1 MARDEDHD
9 INFFLDMQDAVPVDD
24 TMEEALEE
32 LVEPVEPGKTTMI
45 IKIGSNKAMWVP
57 FIFLIVYFILVG
69 MLWANKEW
77 YRSMKFKLSP
87 AAISMIWLLVFA
99 GIVTTWVKCLQC
111 APTKKA
117 VGMISFWFIL
127 NLILLLVAGWAFFVS
142 KNIALANFVIG
153 LLWITSIALI
163 ATAAKH
169 WPVGVIFM
177 VIYFGIISWMWFV
190 VVRHGMTI
198 VQSKAPK
205 FISALLSKDGKKGL
219 MDGFT
224 DLFTMKPDEGATRVT
239 EKTVASEPKQA
250 QAEPRAA
257 RQAMEDALA
266 SDTFQTP
273 RGIWRDRG
281 IDE

>member
-1 MARDEDHD
+1 MAKDDDRD
-9 INFFLDMQDAVPVDD
+9 INFFLDMQDAAPVDD
-24 TMEEALEE
+24 EMEED
-32 LVEPVEPGKTTMI
+32 EPVEKKTTMI
-45 IKIGSNKAMWVP
+45 IKIGNNKAMWVP

-77 YRSMKFKLSP
+77 YRSMKFKMSP

-99 GIVTTWVKCLQC
+99 GIVATWVKCLQN
-111 APTKKA
+111 ATTKKA
-117 VGMISFWFIL
+117 VGWISFWFML

-163 ATAAKH
+163 AVAAKH

-190 VVRHGMTI
+190 VARYGLTV
-198 VQSKAPK
+198 VQSKASK
-205 FISALLSKDGKKGL
+205 FVGVLMSKDGKKGL
-219 MDGFT
+219 LGGFT
-224 DLFTMKPDEGATRVT
+224 DLFTMKPEGGAPRAT
-239 EKTVASEPKQA
+239 EKTVAGEPKQA
-250 QAEPRAA
+250 PAEPRAA